1 MNITRVGIDLAK
13 NSFSICAVDE
23 RGTIVMERTLRRG
36 ELLSCL
42 ANIPPSIV
50 AMEAGSG
57 AHHWARELL
66 KLGHDAR
73 IIDPS
78 FVAPY
83 RTGGKSR
90 KNDRNDAHAIVEA
103 SSRPHMRFVPIKS
116 DEQQAIVLIHRRRS
130 SLVAEHTRTANQIR
144 GFLAEFG
151 VVAPKGPSSLKAR
164 WHEIRMKYAQLI
176 PALAWHELDPLY
188 EKLLDLHK
196 QILGYDRKIAA
207 MNRENALAK
216 RLMEIKGVGPTTAS
230 AILATVGD
238 ASLFNNGR
246 QFAAWLG
253 LTPRQYSTGGV
264 SRLGRI
270 SKRGDEY
277 LRTLLIHGAR
287 TELMYTH
294 KRKDKKSQWAE
305 NLKKNKSWNKV
316 AVALANKHARIIWA
330 MLAHNEEFKPA

>member
-36 ELLSCL
+36 ELLSYL
-42 ANIPPSIV
+42 ANIPPSII

-57 AHHWARELL
+57 AHHWARELI

-73 IIDPS
+73 IIDPR

-164 WHEIRMKYAQLI
+164 WHDIRMKYAQLI
-176 PALAWHELDPLY
+176 PALAWQELDPLY

-196 QILGYDRKIAA
+196 QILGYDRKIAS

-238 ASLFNNGR
+238 ASLFKNGR

-270 SKRGDEY
+270 SKRGDDY

-294 KRKDKKSQWAE
+294 KREDKKSQWVE

>member
-23 RGTIVMERTLRRG
+23 RGAIVVERTLRRG

-57 AHHWARELL
+57 AHHWARELI

-73 IIDPS
+73 IIDPR

-83 RTGGKSR
+83 RTGGKAR

-103 SSRPHMRFVPIKS
+103 SSRPHMRFVPVKN
-116 DEQQAIVLIHRRRS
+116 EQQQATLLIHRRRS
-130 SLVAEHTRTANQIR
+130 SLVAERTRTANQIR

-151 VVAPKGPSSLKAR
+151 VVAPKGPSSLKNR
-164 WHEIRMKYAQLI
+164 WHEIRQRYAQLI
-176 PALAWHELDPLY
+176 PILAWQELDPLY
-188 EKLLDLHK
+188 EKLIALHK

-207 MNRENALAK
+207 LNRENKLAQ

-238 ASLFNNGR
+238 ASLFKNGR

-253 LTPRQYSTGGV
+253 LTPREYSTGGV

-270 SKRGDEY
+270 SKRGDDY

-294 KRKDKKSQWAE
+294 KREDKKSQWAE

-330 MLAHNEEFKPA
+330 MLVNNEEFKPA

>member
-57 AHHWARELL
+57 AHYWARELI

-73 IIDPS
+73 IIDPR

-83 RTGGKSR
+83 RTGGKAR

-103 SSRPHMRFVPIKS
+103 SSRPHMRFVPVKN
-116 DEQQAIVLIHRRRS
+116 EQQQATLIIHRRRT
-130 SLVAEHTRTANQIR
+130 SLVAERTRTANQIR

-151 VVAPKGPSSLKAR
+151 VIAPKGPSTLKSR
-164 WHEIRMKYAQLI
+164 WHEIRLKYAQLL
-176 PALAWHELDPLY
+176 PALAWQELDPLY
-188 EKLLDLHK
+188 EKLIALHK
-196 QILGYDRKIAA
+196 EILGYDRKIAA
-207 MNRENALAK
+207 LNRENKLAQ

-238 ASLFNNGR
+238 ASLFKNGR

-253 LTPRQYSTGGV
+253 LTPREYSTGGI

-270 SKRGDEY
+270 SKRGDDY

-294 KRKDKKSQWAE
+294 KREDKKSQWAE

-330 MLAHNEEFKPA
+330 MLVNNEEFKPA